1 MTSQR
6 WEALTVAQACEENAE
21 QHTTHLRPHRLW
33 VLGDQ
38 LMDARNASE

>member
-1 MTSQR
+1 MMSQCCV
-6 WEALTVAQACEENAE
+6 ALTVAQACEENAN
-21 QHTTHLRPHRLW
+21 QQTTHLRPHWLW